1 MRCPKCGQGATSPG
15 CSATGSGVECVP
27 LGMVIGPPPTTFPA
41 PPGVTEPGEVD
52 PSDSAPFSAASMAW
66 ELGLAD
72 SRGSRASA
80 RRPFGCATCGRSY
93 QVSGML
99 APSILPAALQVVA
112 RLGRANAPLIGVALV
127 AVLAGG
133 LLALPVVHAGGVI
146 VFLFLLAITAHE
158 LGHVLALRL
167 SAGDAP
173 ALFLARTGS
182 GRVIR
187 GALPRRA
194 EVAVVVAG
202 PLAPLAV
209 VGVWAIVSPR
219 PLLAFAFGIVL
230 AISHALLLL
239 VPSSDRAALF
249 DAFREPADHH

>member
-1 MRCPKCGQGATSPG
+1 MPRLLEGEAPAGLWAGLAAQIAAEGFELQDAVDASSIWGAN
-15 CSATGSGVECVP
+15 
-27 LGMVIGPPPTTFPA
+27 
-41 PPGVTEPGEVD
+41 GVTIYDTKVVKVRAD
-52 PSDSAPFSAASMAW
+52 MDDAARVKT
-66 ELGLAD
+66 L
-72 SRGSRASA
+72 
-80 RRPFGCATCGRSY
+80 
-93 QVSGML
+93 
-99 APSILPAALQVVA
+99 
-112 RLGRANAPLIGVALV
+112 
-127 AVLAGG
+127 
-133 LLALPVVHAGGVI
+133 
-146 VFLFLLAITAHE
+146 AHE

-239 VPSSDRAALF
+239 VPSSDRAALL